1 MCGRFAIAITVGF
14 HDRFGVQDTGIPVI
28 PRYNIAPTQE
38 VPIVVSES
46 PRTIVSMRWGLVPRW
61 AKDPKIG
68 SRMINA
74 RAETLEERPA
84 FRDAL
89 ASRRCLVPATG
100 FFEWKKVG
108 SRRIPYYVR
117 LKGHPLFAFAGLYD
131 RWRDPAG
138 EDIAT
143 FTIITTRPNAAVSP
157 LHDRMP
163 AVLLREYEERWVA
176 SGALSPEEREGML
189 EPVDAHLMEAYPV
202 GPQVSNPNIESE
214 DIIRP
219 VQDGLPGI

>member
-14 HDRFGVQDTGIPVI
+14 FDRFGVQDSGIPVF

-38 VPIVVSES
+38 VPVVVSES
-46 PRTIVSMRWGLVPRW
+46 PRRLVSMRWGLIPRW

-74 RAETLEERPA
+74 RAETLQERPA

-100 FFEWKKVG
+100 FYEWKKSG
-108 SRRIPYYVR
+108 QRRVPYYVHMKGQR
-117 LKGHPLFAFAGLYD
+117 LCAFAGLYD
-131 RWRDPAG
+131 RWQDPAG
-138 EDIAT
+138 TEIAS
-143 FTIITTRPNAAVSP
+143 FTIVTTEPNAVVAP

-163 AVLLREYEERWVA
+163 VILLPEYEERWV
-176 SGALSPEEREGML
+176 GGGVLPGPERERIL
-189 EPVDAHLMEAYPV
+189 APLDPAHLEAYRV
-202 GPQVSNPNIESE
+202 GAAVGNPNTESE
-214 DIIRP
+214 DLIRP
-219 VQDGLPGI
+219 VQREFS

>member
-14 HDRFGVQDTGIPVI
+14 HDRFGVQDTGIPVF

-38 VPIVVSES
+38 VPVIVSES
-46 PRTIVSMRWGLVPRW
+46 PRRIVSMRWGLIPRW

-100 FFEWKKVG
+100 FFEWKKEG
-108 SRRIPYYVR
+108 TRRIPYYIR

-131 RWRDPAG
+131 RWWDPAG
-138 EDIAT
+138 AEIAS
-143 FTIITTRPNAAVSP
+143 FTIITTCPNVAVAP

-163 AVLLREYEERWVA
+163 AVLLREYEEPWV
-176 SGALSPEEREGML
+176 GKGVLPEAVREMMFD
-189 EPVDAHLMEAYPV
+189 PIDAHLMEAYPV
-202 GPQVSNPNIESE
+202 SSMVSNPNIESE

-219 VQDGLPGI
+219 V